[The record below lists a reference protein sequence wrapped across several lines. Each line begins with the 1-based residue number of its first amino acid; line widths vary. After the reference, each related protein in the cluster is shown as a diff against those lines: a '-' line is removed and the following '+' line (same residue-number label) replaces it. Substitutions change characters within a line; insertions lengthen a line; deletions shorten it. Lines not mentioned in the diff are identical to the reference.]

1 MSEIF
6 MKMVTLLNM
15 YSKMQRISLFC
26 TNTIIMNYKYF
37 EKKLFALYH
46 YELKQNSTSN
56 WKSAKKEDSWP
67 TRNTYCKT
75 VVNGKKG

>member
-1 MSEIF
+1 
-6 MKMVTLLNM
+6 
-15 YSKMQRISLFC
+15 
-26 TNTIIMNYKYF
+26 MNYKYF